1 MSTLNTLLFAFALP
15 KRFSFTG
22 RIYRRA
28 HRAYAYLLSLK
39 GREINMNGAKACFYI
54 FFFAGPVVWTIIA
67 LLTLLIP

>member
-1 MSTLNTLLFAFALP
+1 MNYLLYSIALQ

-39 GREINMNGAKACFYI
+39 DREINMNGARACFYV
-54 FFFAGPVVWTIIA
+54 FFFAGPVVWLLFS